1 VRPTRG
7 DGLLRPEHDL
17 SIVASPQRRPDVSI
31 ITVAFN
37 DQASISGLG
46 RWLADSQLLATG
58 RAEWLV
64 VNNGPEM
71 ISLSPAPEHAV
82 DLIDHRTN
90 VGYGAALNMAAK
102 RATGDV
108 LILLNSDISL
118 DVSGLTDLVAAV
130 RTEPSTI
137 WAPALRSG
145 GKVVYGRKFYTPRT
159 LLQARVP
166 RLRGPLEITDPT
178 AHVDW
183 VLGACVGIDRAFFTS
198 LGGFDPRYFLYFED
212 VDLCWRAWEA
222 GGAVRVLPSVIVEH
236 EHRRASAHQLRP
248 FVFHVRSAATFFAAH
263 PESLRKAPVFAPT
276 SGPPVIRLPE

>member
-1 VRPTRG
+1 VT
-7 DGLLRPEHDL
+7 
-17 SIVASPQRRPDVSI
+17 I

-37 DQASISGLG
+37 DPASISGLG
-46 RWLADSQLLATG
+46 RWLTESQLLATG
-58 RAEWLV
+58 RAEWIV
-64 VNNGPEM
+64 VNNGLQKVN
-71 ISLSPAPEHAV
+71 LSPAPEHTV
-82 DLIDHRTN
+82 ELIDHRKN
-90 VGYGAALNMAAK
+90 VGYGAAINMAVA

-118 DVSGLTDLVAAV
+118 DVTGLTDLVAAV
-130 RTEPSTI
+130 QAEPSTI

-145 GKVVYGRKFYTPRT
+145 GKVVYGRKFYTART
-159 LLQARVP
+159 LLQARFP

-183 VLGACVGIDRAFFTS
+183 VLGACVGIDRAFFTR
-198 LGGFDPRYFLYFED
+198 LGGFDSRYFLYFED

-222 GGAVRVLPSVIVEH
+222 GGAVRVLPSVTVEH

-248 FVFHVRSAATFFAAH
+248 FLAHVRSAGTFFAAH

-276 SGPPVIRLPE
+276 AGPPVIRLPE